1 MLNKKCFFLFVLFL
15 NLTLFAQVSSF
26 SPQRISGGM
35 GKKLSISGQG
45 FGSSQSNS
53 YVSFFQESGQYSDA
67 NTSKGFKY
75 LSWTDTKIELEMP
88 VAFSGKLKV
97 NVNGTDYYSVD
108 TLHVM
113 ANLGYRSANPLV
125 YDYLTN
131 NNKKG
136 GYTWY
141 MHTTYWNNPLAKK
154 AIEDVFEEFRC
165 KTGVNYILAPF
176 PSSANISLSDTIHLI
191 GPDPNLGAVGY
202 NERMWTSCILGSE
215 TFYSISAQGLR
226 MSDKQDWYFG
236 TGKAPAGKTKFRYVL
251 FHELGHSLGLGH
263 VNEFGQSMYP
273 SVSLLPSDQWS
284 ERDSITS
291 QEKEAISYF
300 INLSKTFSFRA
311 CGVLPMENNK
321 DCKNVYGLKTDIEK
335 TESFGSLA
343 LYPNPVNNELNINY
357 QVSDGVQIYI
367 YDMQGGL
374 VLNKNLDS
382 QMIEVKELNAG
393 VYSIVL
399 MDGNTV
405 LKARFIKL

>member
-1 MLNKKCFFLFVLFL
+1 MQFKKTVLFWVVCMAL
-15 NLTLFAQVSSF
+15 NLSAQVNSFTPSS
-26 SPQRISGGM
+26 IIGGM
-35 GKKLSISGQG
+35 GKKLSIVGKG
-45 FGSSQSNS
+45 FGNSQSNS
-53 YVSFFQESGQYSDA
+53 YVSFYQESGQFSDA
-67 NTSKGFKY
+67 NTSIGFKY

-88 VAFSGKLKV
+88 IAFSGKVKV
-97 NVNGTDYYSVD
+97 NINGTDYYSAD

-165 KTGVNYILAPF
+165 KTGANYILAPF
-176 PSSANISLSDTIHLI
+176 PSSASISLSDTIHLI
-191 GPDPNLGAVGY
+191 GPDPNLGVVGY

-215 TFYSISAQGLR
+215 TFFSISAQGLR

-263 VNEFGQSMYP
+263 VNEWGQSMYP

-284 ERDSITS
+284 ERDSITTE
-291 QEKEAISYF
+291 EKEAISHF
-300 INLSKTFSFRA
+300 VNLSKTFSFRA

-321 DCKNVYGLKTDIEK
+321 DCKNVYGLKTDIEN
-335 TESFGSLA
+335 TQSFGSLA
-343 LYPNPVNNELNINY
+343 LYPNPVNTELNINY
-357 QVSDGVQIYI
+357 QASEGVQIYI

-374 VLNKNLDS
+374 VLNKQLDN
-382 QMIEVKELNAG
+382 QMIDVKELNAG

-405 LKARFIKL
+405 LKSRFIKF